1 MNTETE
7 LSGYSL
13 EERAHIVRLG
23 IFLHEQGRDF
33 WSKHN
38 QTSSVPSLDDEF
50 TSSQL
55 KLEVEHLKDRL
66 HAVREE
72 AFKKGERRA
81 IYRQDLA
88 GNAGNRARPPPRAAK
103 LRPRAQLGHVHAQSM
118 GHVHAQLSGVGAR
131 VAPRRHSVCN
141 LTSLLL
147 PSGAHALGEGLAEEA
162 HTAYMSKRAAR

>member
-1 MNTETE
+1 MEGQAARRVGVRRGAVQTP
-7 LSGYSL
+7 
-13 EERAHIVRLG
+13 AHPQAC
-23 IFLHEQGRDF
+23 F
-33 WSKHN
+33 S
-38 QTSSVPSLDDEF
+38 F
-50 TSSQL
+50 TTGWAQ
-55 KLEVEHLKDRL
+55 DTP
-66 HAVREE
+66 
-72 AFKKGERRA
+72 FKKGGRRA